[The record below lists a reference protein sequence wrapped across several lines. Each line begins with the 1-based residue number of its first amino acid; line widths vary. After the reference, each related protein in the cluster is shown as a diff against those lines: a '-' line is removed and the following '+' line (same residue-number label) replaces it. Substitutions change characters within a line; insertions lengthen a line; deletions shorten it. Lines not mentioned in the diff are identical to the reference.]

1 LVGAPTVFD
10 FIMVLY
16 TILDVTMEFSTAK
29 MKEMI
34 KSQGDKR
41 VSEESAERLGD
52 ILETFAGDVAE
63 EAIAVAKEKDR
74 KTIRAEDIKQALK

>member
-1 LVGAPTVFD
+1 
-10 FIMVLY
+10 
-16 TILDVTMEFSTAK
+16 MEFSISK

-41 VSEESAERLGD
+41 VSEDSAEDLRT

-63 EAIAVAKEKDR
+63 EAIAVAQEDGR
-74 KTIRAEDIKQALK
+74 KTVRAEDIREALQ